1 MKIIN
6 IALFLWLYS
15 VKIYSIL
22 ISYLNVSLSSIFK
35 YLIFYLLHLPTLI
48 IWFMMTTN
56 FTLDASFTTVYPPSH
71 PEWLTNL
78 LAQHPMTHSSSFSII
93 AVEKCI
99 KVNVMPKTTWIN
111 SKWKSI
117 GEFHSVTMHPHQRL
131 SEQNARVGVVV
142 KLNQIDR
149 MTRVKHHQIDFSFFP
164 PSHNSLLN
172 RIARFRRIVVCLH
185 ARNKQIMLFAVSP
198 SIVGEWEEMLLISTV
213 CWLINKNR
221 ENEII
226 KHNSSRFALRKKNFL
241 PHRTSLQ
248 PANTRRYEARIYNIE
263 TSNARVGW

>member
-1 MKIIN
+1 MRSFFDFIQSKFI
-6 IALFLWLYS
+6 LFLFLKCPS
-15 VKIYSIL
+15 FFDFQI
-22 ISYLNVSLSSIFK
+22 
-35 YLIFYLLHLPTLI
+35 IFYLIHLPTLI

-99 KVNVMPKTTWIN
+99 KVNVMPKATWIN

-149 MTRVKHHQIDFSFFP
+149 MTRVKHHQIDFSFF
-164 PSHNSLLN
+164 STL
-172 RIARFRRIVVCLH
+172 A
-185 ARNKQIMLFAVSP
+185 QFAP
-198 SIVGEWEEMLLISTV
+198 
-213 CWLINKNR
+213 
-221 ENEII
+221 
-226 KHNSSRFALRKKNFL
+226 
-241 PHRTSLQ
+241 
-248 PANTRRYEARIYNIE
+248 
-263 TSNARVGW
+263 